1 MKNIG
6 LTGGIGSGKSTIV
19 KIFSILGVPCYIA
32 DERSKELLDQNEI
45 LKKMLIESFGD
56 IYKDGKMD
64 RQAFANIIFK
74 DEGKRKLANEIIHP
88 FVREDYAEWMAGQ
101 DADYV
106 IQEAAILFETNAYT
120 LFDKNILLV
129 APEDLRVQRI
139 HRRDKASIDSI
150 NERLKAQWSD
160 DKKEALADFI
170 INNDGKH
177 SVLDQVL
184 EIHHQLLN

>member
-1 MKNIG
+1 
-6 LTGGIGSGKSTIV
+6 
-19 KIFSILGVPCYIA
+19 
-32 DERSKELLDQNEI
+32 
-45 LKKMLIESFGD
+45 
-56 IYKDGKMD
+56 MD

-139 HRRDKASIDSI
+139 HKRDEASIDSI